1 MYIITRRSGFSL
13 FKQRICLNVQ
23 DGSVITLVIADAFS
37 ERGRGGNDE
46 EEDGDE
52 ACAAANIRDLDSRPE
67 AVTRVSAHLK
77 SLPSRRRQHKS
88 DQAVQKSEKV
98 KKVHT
103 AVASAQGDG
112 GISLEETETSSSS
125 SGLNSYEVRVRDE
138 KRAHVR
144 RRFR

>member
-1 MYIITRRSGFSL
+1 M
-13 FKQRICLNVQ
+13 FKPRIRLIDVQ

-37 ERGRGGNDE
+37 EGRDGNDE
-46 EEDGDE
+46 EGDE

-98 KKVHT
+98 KKVHAIENT
-103 AVASAQGDG
+103 AAVASAQGDG
-112 GISLEETETSSSS
+112 GASLEETDTSSS

>member
-1 MYIITRRSGFSL
+1 M
-13 FKQRICLNVQ
+13 NVQ

-37 ERGRGGNDE
+37 EGGRDGGNDE
-46 EEDGDE
+46 EEAGDE
-52 ACAAANIRDLDSRPE
+52 AGAAANIRDLNSRPE

-98 KKVHT
+98 KNARENAT
-103 AVASAQGDG
+103 AAVASAQGDG
-112 GISLEETETSSSS
+112 GIGLEETETTSSSS

-138 KRAHVR
+138 KRAHVK

>member
-1 MYIITRRSGFSL
+1 M
-13 FKQRICLNVQ
+13 FKPRFRLIDVQ

-37 ERGRGGNDE
+37 EGRDE
-46 EEDGDE
+46 EEGDE
-52 ACAAANIRDLDSRPE
+52 AGAAANIRDLDSRPE

-98 KKVHT
+98 KNARENT
-103 AVASAQGDG
+103 AAVASAQGDG

>member
-1 MYIITRRSGFSL
+1 MTAATARCWL
-13 FKQRICLNVQ
+13 
-23 DGSVITLVIADAFS
+23 
-37 ERGRGGNDE
+37 
-46 EEDGDE
+46 E
-52 ACAAANIRDLDSRPE
+52 AGAVSAGEAGAAANIRDLDSRPE

-98 KKVHT
+98 KKVHARENT
-103 AVASAQGDG
+103 APVASAQGDG
-112 GISLEETETSSSS
+112 GISLEETDTTSSS

>member
-1 MYIITRRSGFSL
+1 MID
-13 FKQRICLNVQ
+13 VQ

-37 ERGRGGNDE
+37 EGGRADEGNDE
-46 EEDGDE
+46 E
-52 ACAAANIRDLDSRPE
+52 ACAAANIRDLDSRPK

-112 GISLEETETSSSS
+112 GASLEETDTSSS

>member
-1 MYIITRRSGFSL
+1 M
-13 FKQRICLNVQ
+13 FKPRIRLIDVQ

-37 ERGRGGNDE
+37 EGRDGNDE
-46 EEDGDE
+46 EGGDE

-98 KKVHT
+98 KKVHARENT
-103 AVASAQGDG
+103 AAVASAQGDG
-112 GISLEETETSSSS
+112 GVSLEETDTSSS

>member
-1 MYIITRRSGFSL
+1 M
-13 FKQRICLNVQ
+13 FKPRIRLIDVQ

-37 ERGRGGNDE
+37 EGRYGNDE
-46 EEDGDE
+46 EEGDE

-98 KKVHT
+98 KKVHARENT
-103 AVASAQGDG
+103 AAVASAQGDG
-112 GISLEETETSSSS
+112 GVSLEETDTSSS